1 MKFYKKLIIFF
12 ILMLLISGILGSL
25 LKTPVDMLVQKNDG
39 FADLAD
45 YEDGVYNYGKIMRR
59 IFMLTA
65 VVLLIL
71 FRKSLD
77 LKNLTTSGLKRVKG
91 WRKEIYLGLII
102 GTGSVLIY
110 GIYTLFLGIQCAESD
125 HRSIGEFLTK
135 LFTYLFAALL
145 TAFIEETLF
154 RGLVFQGLM
163 KDFPVFVSVALSSF
177 FYAILHLFSFKVNV
191 SVGQQPFAGF
201 TTLINFFSTAV
212 IDYQSVIPYIIGLFI
227 VGTVLALAF
236 RQTKSLYLP
245 IGLHAGWVFGI
256 KFNNFLL
263 DRNRETSNWFF
274 GDGHMVSG
282 ICGWIFLLGVLFI
295 VNRVAVRRN

>member
-12 ILMLLISGILGSL
+12 ILMLLISCILGSL
-25 LKTPVDMLVQKNDG
+25 LKTPVDMLVQKNGG
-39 FADLAD
+39 FADLVD
-45 YEDGVYNYGKIMRR
+45 YEHGVYNYGKIMRR

-77 LKNLTTSGLKRVKG
+77 LKNLTASGLKRVKG
-91 WRKEIYLGLII
+91 WRKEIYMGLII
-102 GTGSVLIY
+102 GTGSILIY
-110 GIYTLFLGIQCAESD
+110 GIYTFYLGIQYAESD
-125 HRSIGEFLTK
+125 HRSTGELLTK
-135 LFTYLFAALL
+135 PFTFLFAAFL
-145 TAFIEETLF
+145 TAFVEEILF

-163 KDFPVFVSVALSSF
+163 KDFSVFVSVALSSF

-201 TTLINFFSTAV
+201 TTLISFFSTVV

-236 RQTKSLYLP
+236 RQTKLLYLP

-256 KFNNFLL
+256 KFNGILL
-263 DRNRETSNWFF
+263 DHNRETSSWFF
-274 GDGHMVSG
+274 GAGNMVSG